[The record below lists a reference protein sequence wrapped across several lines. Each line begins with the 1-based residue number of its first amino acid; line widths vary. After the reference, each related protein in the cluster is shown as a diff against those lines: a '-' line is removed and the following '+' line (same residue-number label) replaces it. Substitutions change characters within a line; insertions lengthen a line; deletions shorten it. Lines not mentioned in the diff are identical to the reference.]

1 MIRTVVTTAVQSRH
15 DPRNFIQFPVE
26 FENETL
32 EGVFQDLVRNGAV
45 YGTRI
50 NFDFAEGHASR
61 RVTRERVPQI
71 LTLAGVL
78 TIGPCQYEIF
88 DSAEDIDDV

>member
-32 EGVFQDLVRNGAV
+32 DGVFQDLAISGVI
-45 YGTRI
+45 YGIRI
-50 NFDFAEGHASR
+50 NFDFVGESPSR
-61 RVTRERVPQI
+61 RVVRERVPQI
-71 LTLAGVL
+71 LTLAGILV
-78 TIGPCQYEIF
+78 IGPCPYEIF
-88 DSAEDIDDV
+88 ESAEDIVDV